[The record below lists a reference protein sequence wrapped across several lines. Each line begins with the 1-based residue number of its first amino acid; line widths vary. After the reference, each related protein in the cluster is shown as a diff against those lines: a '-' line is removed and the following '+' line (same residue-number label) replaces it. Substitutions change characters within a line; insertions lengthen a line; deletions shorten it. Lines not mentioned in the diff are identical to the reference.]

1 MPTRLP
7 RTVSCILIACIYYT
21 QQTDYLKMREHII
34 TSIDAV
40 IRKHPECGIIVTGDF
55 NQLND
60 FFLKT
65 HYRFVQIVN
74 GGTRGNAVLDK
85 IWTNMDKLY
94 MSPITLSELG
104 KSDHNMVL
112 LKPGGS
118 LPCSTGSVMR
128 VTTRALGENEK
139 ALFDRALSAVSWEP
153 LFRLET
159 CEEQYAYY
167 QTMIDFSKAFD
178 LINHNILLEKFQ
190 AFGISAPI
198 LRWMAAFVLDR
209 TQRVKIGKNYSHTGH
224 PNGGVP
230 QGTICGPKC
239 FMMYINDLS
248 TPVPLY
254 KYVDDS
260 TLFEIC
266 EMNSISLMQESVN
279 IAAEWTKNNDMK
291 INSEKSKEM
300 IISYTHGNL
309 GNEVPNILIEGKVVE
324 RVDHVKLLGI
334 TLSNDLTWKR
344 HVDNIVKKAGKRIYM
359 LYQLKRAG
367 VNQAD
372 LVTIYISVLRPV
384 VEYACPVWHTNLPI
398 YLSDNI
404 EMIQKRAV
412 RAIFPGMSYVDIL
425 NHINLSTLKERRD
438 YLCKKYFINMQARS
452 HKVNCLLPKKRLV
465 DYNLRHGNM
474 YPLTV
479 TRTNRFKN
487 SLIPWGLYHWQ

>member
-1 MPTRLP
+1 MYTPFGRYEGADVWVPFTR
-7 RTVSCILIACIYYT
+7 SCIT
-21 QQTDYLKMREHII
+21 
-34 TSIDAV
+34 
-40 IRKHPECGIIVTGDF
+40 IIVRQQSEYIRDHRLASSPSSLFERIPIRNDNTIVSNVDPKQFGGLAGTSTTDALVEMTHKWYEATDT
-55 NQLND
+55 LN
-60 FFLKT
+60 T
-65 HYRFVQIVN
+65 YVRI
-74 GGTRGNAVLDK
+74 
-85 IWTNMDKLY
+85 
-94 MSPITLSELG
+94 
-104 KSDHNMVL
+104 VL
-112 LKPGGS
+112 L
-118 LPCSTGSVMR
+118 
-128 VTTRALGENEK
+128 
-139 ALFDRALSAVSWEP
+139 
-153 LFRLET
+153 
-159 CEEQYAYY
+159 
-167 QTMIDFSKAFD
+167 DFSKAFD
-178 LINHNILLEKFQ
+178 LINHNILLEKLQ

-198 LRWMAAFVLDR
+198 LRWMAAFLLDR
-209 TQRVKIGKNYSHTGH
+209 TQRVKIGNNYSHTGH

-300 IISYTHGNL
+300 IISYTHGN
-309 GNEVPNILIEGKVVE
+309 
-324 RVDHVKLLGI
+324 HVKLLCI

-344 HVDNIVKKAGKRIYM
+344 HVDNIVKKAGKRMYM

-372 LVTIYISVLRPV
+372 LVTIYISVVRPV

-465 DYNLRHGNM
+465 DYNLRHGTM
-474 YPLTV
+474 YQLTV